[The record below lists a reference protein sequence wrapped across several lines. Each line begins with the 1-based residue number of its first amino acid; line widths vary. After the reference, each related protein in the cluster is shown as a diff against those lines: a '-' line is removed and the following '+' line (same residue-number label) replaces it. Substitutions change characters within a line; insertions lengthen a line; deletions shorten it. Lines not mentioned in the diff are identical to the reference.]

1 MQLPLMC
8 PLLGAWP
15 ATQACAL
22 TGNETDDPLFP
33 RSVLNPLS
41 HTSQGS
47 CCGFKKKN
55 YSFIFRERGR
65 EGDREG
71 EKHRC
76 ERNIHQG
83 CLLYPDL
90 QGPNT
95 QPSPAPWLGM
105 EPVTFC
111 FAEDAQPNEPFLS
124 ELIVLLICISLV
136 PNDSE
141 HLFMCLLSFGCLM

>member
-1 MQLPLMC
+1 MEKEKERNINVQLPLMC

-47 CCGFKKKN
+47 CGFLKKF

-65 EGDREG
+65 EGEREG
-71 EKHRC
+71 EKL
-76 ERNIHQG
+76 HQSVASHALPTG
-83 CLLYPDL
+83 DLAGNPGMCPDWKSNCQPFGLQASTQSAEPHQPGLL
-90 QGPNT
+90 
-95 QPSPAPWLGM
+95 W
-105 EPVTFC
+105 F
-111 FAEDAQPNEPFLS
+111 FKK
-124 ELIVLLICISLV
+124 I
-136 PNDSE
+136 
-141 HLFMCLLSFGCLM
+141 LFIYF